1 MRIFT
6 ILVLF
11 FRYNWEGPRSL
22 HYIGHCLEANFTSQ
36 ACIVLSFIWR
46 HGADLDSSLE
56 ILTVDPHN
64 LGNLSEAAARWYQL
78 QNMVTLYEWTSSAS
92 YLTYL
97 NALMETSPA
106 WVSCL
111 SYNIYRKTTPTISL
125 LIEYVVLT
133 IKKIKERLK
142 FGLLKEYTKGVWVR
156 SFRVP
161 DRNLIFLFET
171 VPVLHVL
178 LHVVHIK
185 LGEVLVSFR
194 ILSTP

>member
-1 MRIFT
+1 
-6 ILVLF
+6 
-11 FRYNWEGPRSL
+11 
-22 HYIGHCLEANFTSQ
+22 
-36 ACIVLSFIWR
+36 
-46 HGADLDSSLE
+46 
-56 ILTVDPHN
+56 
-64 LGNLSEAAARWYQL
+64 
-78 QNMVTLYEWTSSAS
+78 MVTLYEWTSSAS
-92 YLTYL
+92 SLTDL

-171 VPVLHVL
+171 VLVLHVL